1 MTGTRTTTTAAL
13 AYPVLGFSQGHVIT
27 VRDEETLTTA
37 GKRGLKSGWFDKLY
51 LVDADGRGYPVKK
64 AEQSGYVPPFLGFR
78 LFDTR
83 KIRVALTLGEPE
95 DLGLDEV
102 KERLYRVFD
111 RDPAFWEAGVGDL
124 EELKSQVRAARNVP
138 ELVDILS

>member
-1 MTGTRTTTTAAL
+1 MTGTKTTTTAAL

-27 VRDEETLTTA
+27 AREEGTLTTA
-37 GKRGLKSGWFDKLY
+37 GKRGLKSGWFDKLV
-51 LVDADGRGYPVKK
+51 LVDADCKSYPVKK
-64 AEQSGYVPPFLGFR
+64 AEQAGYVPPYWGFR

-83 KIRVALTLGEPE
+83 KIRVALTLGEPK
-95 DLGLDEV
+95 DISLDEV
-102 KERLYRVFD
+102 KQRLYRVFD

-124 EELKSQVRAARNVP
+124 EELKSQVRAARSVP

>member
-1 MTGTRTTTTAAL
+1 MTETTKATTTAL

-27 VRDEETLTTA
+27 VRDENTLTTA
-37 GKRGLKSGWFDKLY
+37 GKRGLKSGWFDKLF
-51 LVDADGRGYPVKK
+51 LVDADCRGYQVKK
-64 AEQSGYVPPFLGFR
+64 AEQAGYVPPYWGFR

-83 KIRVALTLGEPE
+83 KIRVALTLSEPM
-95 DLGLDEV
+95 DVGLDDV
-102 KERLYRVFD
+102 KQRLYRVFD

-124 EELKSQVRAARNVP
+124 DELKSQVRAARNVP